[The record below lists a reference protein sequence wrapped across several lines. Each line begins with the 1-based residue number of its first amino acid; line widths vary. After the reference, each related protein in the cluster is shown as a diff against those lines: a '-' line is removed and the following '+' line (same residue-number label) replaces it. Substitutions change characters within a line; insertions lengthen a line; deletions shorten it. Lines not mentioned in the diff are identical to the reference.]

1 MSSMRETI
9 TLNTQ
14 EQRRVM
20 VSSRILARHLSA
32 AEAASELS
40 LSPRQVQRILAAYRK
55 EGGPPLA
62 TGTEIASPSIPW
74 DKKCESLV
82 IALATGPDAGCDQQH
97 LRDLLAEREGIVLWR
112 TSIHRILAAAQLLPD
127 PQRRHPVHRR
137 RRRG

>member
-20 VSSRILARHLSA
+20 VLSRILARHLSA

-55 EGGPPLA
+55 EGGTAFGHGNRDRKPKHTMGEEVRKPRHS
-62 TGTEIASPSIPW
+62 TGHR
-74 DKKCESLV
+74 
-82 IALATGPDAGCDQQH
+82 AGC
-97 LRDLLAEREGIVLWR
+97 GM
-112 TSIHRILAAAQLLPD
+112 
-127 PQRRHPVHRR
+127 
-137 RRRG
+137 